1 MSGPWQDGAQRAAP
15 LREKPK
21 KTGLKTGHY
30 RGMRNPRARQTQE
43 RGKPKSK
50 ANPREPKTQIQN
62 QYLGHP
68 ALLGRASGR
77 RALQIELEKVQVFMS
92 MQEIQSGDVLVR
104 ETAPSLW
111 SSIREAVRSSHQDF
125 TTGSLNRAILLLAIP
140 MVLEMVLE
148 SLFAVVDVFW
158 VSRLG
163 ADAVATVG
171 LTESLLSLVFA
182 VGLGLS
188 LSTTAMVARRIGEKD
203 PAGAGVAGAQAIFIG
218 FGVSFAA
225 GIPCFFYGPDLLRL
239 MGASP
244 QVVAVGS
251 GYARIGLG
259 GSGALLFLF
268 LNNAIFR
275 GAGDAAIAMRL
286 LWVANIIN
294 LVLDPCLI
302 FGLGPF
308 PKLGVTGAAL
318 ATFTGRSI
326 GVLYQFYRLLRGTER
341 IRSLRAQLRANWH
354 VLLRLVRVS
363 LTGIVQFAI
372 AHTSWI
378 GLVRIISAFGS
389 DALAGYTIAIR
400 ILIFV
405 MMPSWGLS
413 NAAATLVGQNLGA
426 RKPERAQISVWRTG
440 FYNMMFLG
448 TIGVFF
454 LIFATP
460 TVRLF
465 TQDPAVV
472 PLAAAALRLLSYGNI
487 GYAYGMVMMQAFNG
501 AGDTVTP
508 TVVNF
513 FGFWLLEIPLAYFLA
528 IRAGM
533 QANGVYISI
542 VIAECAI
549 AGAGVLLFRRGRW
562 KRQQI

>member
-1 MSGPWQDGAQRAAP
+1 MEVTETQNTSAAP
-15 LREKPK
+15 
-21 KTGLKTGHY
+21 
-30 RGMRNPRARQTQE
+30 Q
-43 RGKPKSK
+43 
-50 ANPREPKTQIQN
+50 
-62 QYLGHP
+62 
-68 ALLGRASGR
+68 
-77 RALQIELEKVQVFMS
+77 
-92 MQEIQSGDVLVR
+92 
-104 ETAPSLW
+104 PSLW
-111 SSIREAVRSSHQDF
+111 KSIREAVRGEHQDF

-158 VSRLG
+158 VGRLG

-203 PAGAGVAGAQAIFIG
+203 PNGAAVAGVQAIVIG
-218 FGVSFAA
+218 LAVSLAI
-225 GIPCFFYGPDLLRL
+225 GLPCFFYAPRLLQL

-244 QVVAVGS
+244 QVIAVGS
-251 GYARIGLG
+251 SYARIALG
-259 GSGALLFLF
+259 GSGAILMLF

-286 LWVANIIN
+286 LWVSNIIN

-326 GVLYQFYRLLRGTER
+326 GVAYQFYRLLRGSER
-341 IRSLRAQLRANWH
+341 IRILREQIHLNFS
-354 VLLRLVRVS
+354 VLFRLLRVS
-363 LTGIVQFAI
+363 LTGILQFAI

-378 GLVRIISAFGS
+378 GLVRIVSVFGS
-389 DALAGYTIAIR
+389 AALAGYTIAIR

-405 MMPSWGLS
+405 ILPSWGLS

-426 RKPERAQISVWRTG
+426 KQPERAEKSVWRTG
-440 FYNMMFLG
+440 LYNMLFLG
-448 TIGVFF
+448 IIGVLLVFF
-454 LIFATP
+454 ADTV
-460 TVRLF
+460 VRLF
-465 TQDPAVV
+465 THDPEVV
-472 PLAAAALRLLSYGNI
+472 PLAASCLRILSYGNI
-487 GYAYGMVMMQAFNG
+487 GYAYGMVMLQAFNG

-508 TVVNF
+508 TIVNF
-513 FGFWLLEIPLAYFLA
+513 FGFWLLEVPLAYALGLT
-528 IRAGM
+528 AGM
-533 QANGVYISI
+533 HSNGIFWSI
-542 VIAECAI
+542 VVAEGSIAAVSI
-549 AGAGVLLFRRGRW
+549 VLFKRGRW
-562 KRQQI
+562 KVQQI

>member
-1 MSGPWQDGAQRAAP
+1 MEVTETQNTSAAP
-15 LREKPK
+15 
-21 KTGLKTGHY
+21 
-30 RGMRNPRARQTQE
+30 Q
-43 RGKPKSK
+43 
-50 ANPREPKTQIQN
+50 
-62 QYLGHP
+62 
-68 ALLGRASGR
+68 
-77 RALQIELEKVQVFMS
+77 
-92 MQEIQSGDVLVR
+92 
-104 ETAPSLW
+104 PSLW
-111 SSIREAVRSSHQDF
+111 KSIREAVRGSHQDF

-158 VSRLG
+158 VGRLG

-203 PAGAGVAGAQAIFIG
+203 PNGAAVAGVQAIVIG
-218 FGVSFAA
+218 LAVSLAI
-225 GIPCFFYGPDLLRL
+225 GLPCFFFAPRLLQL

-251 GYARIGLG
+251 SYARIALG
-259 GSGALLFLF
+259 GSGAILMLF

-286 LWVANIIN
+286 LWVSNIIN

-326 GVLYQFYRLLRGTER
+326 GVGYQFYRLLRGSER
-341 IRSLRAQLRANWH
+341 IRILRQHIRINLS

-363 LTGIVQFAI
+363 LTGILQFAI

-378 GLVRIISAFGS
+378 GLVRIVSIFGS
-389 DALAGYTIAIR
+389 AALAGYTIAIR
-400 ILIFV
+400 IVIFIIL
-405 MMPSWGLS
+405 PSWGLS

-426 RKPERAQISVWRTG
+426 KQPQRAETSVWRTG
-440 FYNMMFLG
+440 FYNMIFLG
-448 TIGVFF
+448 AIGV
-454 LIFATP
+454 IFVVFAEP
-460 TVRLF
+460 IVRLF
-465 TQDPAVV
+465 THDPQVI
-472 PLAAAALRLLSYGNI
+472 PLAASCLRIISYGNI
-487 GYAYGMVMMQAFNG
+487 GYAYGMVMLQAFNG
-501 AGDTVTP
+501 AGDTITP
-508 TVVNF
+508 TIVNF
-513 FGFWLLEIPLAYFLA
+513 FGFWLLEIPLAWFLA
-528 IRAGM
+528 IPMRM
-533 QANGVYISI
+533 QAKGAYFSI
-542 VIAECAI
+542 VVAEAAI
-549 AGAGVLLFRRGRW
+549 AAVSIVLFKRGYW
-562 KRQQI
+562 KNQQI

>member
-1 MSGPWQDGAQRAAP
+1 MSVQELQPTEAAVSSTP
-15 LREKPK
+15 
-21 KTGLKTGHY
+21 
-30 RGMRNPRARQTQE
+30 Q
-43 RGKPKSK
+43 
-50 ANPREPKTQIQN
+50 
-62 QYLGHP
+62 
-68 ALLGRASGR
+68 
-77 RALQIELEKVQVFMS
+77 
-92 MQEIQSGDVLVR
+92 
-104 ETAPSLW
+104 PSLW
-111 SSIREAVRSSHQDF
+111 SSVREALHGTHQDF
-125 TTGSLNRAILLLAIP
+125 TSGNLNRAILLLAIP

-158 VSRLG
+158 VGRLG

-203 PAGAGVAGAQAIFIG
+203 PQGAAVAGAQAIFLG
-218 FGVSFAA
+218 FGVSLLV
-225 GIPCFFYGPDLLRL
+225 GIPSFVYAADLLRL

-244 QVVAVGS
+244 SIVVTGS
-251 GYARIGLG
+251 GYARIALG
-259 GSGALLFLF
+259 GSGVLLFLF

-286 LWVANIIN
+286 LWVSNIIN
-294 LVLDPCLI
+294 LILDPCFI

-341 IRSLRAQLRANWH
+341 IRILRSQIRVQWD
-354 VLLRLVRVS
+354 VLFRLLRVS
-363 LTGIVQFAI
+363 LTGILQFAI

-378 GLVRIISAFGS
+378 GLVRIISVFGS
-389 DALAGYTIAIR
+389 AALAGYTIAIR
-400 ILIFV
+400 ILIFIL
-405 MMPSWGLS
+405 MPSWGLS

-426 RKPERAQISVWRTG
+426 RQPERAQISVWRTG
-440 FYNMMFLG
+440 FYNMLFLG
-448 TIGVFF
+448 AVGVFF
-454 LIFATP
+454 LVFATP
-460 TVRLF
+460 VVRLF
-465 TQDPAVV
+465 TQDPGVV
-472 PLAAAALRLLSYGNI
+472 PLAASCLRILSYGNI
-487 GYAYGMVMMQAFNG
+487 GYAYGMVMLQAFNG

-528 IRAGM
+528 LRTGM
-533 QANGVYISI
+533 HEKGAYVSI
-542 VIAECAI
+542 VVAECAI
-549 AGAGVLLFRRGRW
+549 ALAGVLLFRRGTW
-562 KRQQI
+562 KGQKI